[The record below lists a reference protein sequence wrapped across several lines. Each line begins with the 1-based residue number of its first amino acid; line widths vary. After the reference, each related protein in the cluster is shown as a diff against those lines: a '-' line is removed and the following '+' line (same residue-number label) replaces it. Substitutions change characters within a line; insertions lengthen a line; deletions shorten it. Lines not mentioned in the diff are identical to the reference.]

1 MIKIKCYNSM
11 SLVKFDA
18 WINSEVI
25 LYITREDTFSKQNK
39 EVLKGKMLYSLVLRQ
54 GASLLVEK
62 KEINKLGLELE

>member
-1 MIKIKCYNSM
+1 M